1 LRLHGDGTAA
11 EVVHGLPEGAPYIAI
26 AGALVR
32 DGDTVAQA
40 VDAGLWWH
48 TGHAQQATG
57 QPGQLAGLQVQ
68 P

>member
-1 LRLHGDGTAA
+1 M
-11 EVVHGLPEGAPYIAI
+11 VQGLPEGAPYIAI

-40 VDAGLWWH
+40 IDAGMWWH
-48 TGHAQQATG
+48 TGQGRTTTD
-57 QPGQLAGLQVQ
+57 QPGQFAGLRVE